1 MNYRPL
7 SETEQIEATIQC
19 LAQYQHETGEHTLD
33 LDKVKIKF
41 LADAQIQK
49 DRIKNEV
56 AKAVRHLKNPN
67 EIKTQLITISIDQKL
82 TEEEAILKQ
91 KQAMHKIIQS
101 KYKWLINASYSF
113 EYYSNNGW
121 NPHIHIK
128 IDKTIRDSQIAQ
140 QLRRKELSS
149 TYNINVSS
157 KTDEIH
163 QAYIMGNKKEDKR
176 QNTDKDQDFRK
187 IHNIQDFYEIKT

>member
-1 MNYRPL
+1 MTEL
-7 SETEQIEATIQC
+7 EQIEATIQC
-19 LAQYQHETGEHTLD
+19 LAQYQQETFNHTLD
-33 LDKVKIKF
+33 LEKVKIQF
-41 LADAQIQK
+41 LASAQIQK
-49 DRIKNEV
+49 DRLKNEV
-56 AKAVRHLKNPN
+56 AKAVRLLKNPN

-91 KQAMHKIIQS
+91 KKTIEKIKSS
-101 KYKWLINASYSF
+101 KYKWMVNASYSF

-149 TYNINVSS
+149 VYNINVSS
-157 KTDEIH
+157 KTEEIH
-163 QAYIMGNKKEDKR
+163 DAYIMGNKKEAKR
-176 QNTDKDQDFRK
+176 ENTDKDQDFRK
-187 IHNIQDFYEIKT
+187 IHNIQDFYEM